1 MSGHHVHGSH
11 HVDFDAAGLRL
22 ARNADLDAPWFAQA
36 AAWLRDLLDMPDGVD
51 RVVDAGCGAGGM
63 ALALARTFPSAEVIA
78 VDTAPALLELT
89 LNRARAAGVE
99 DRIRPVNADFAAPVP
114 EMGGAAMAW
123 SSAAVHHVADQ
134 RTAIAKLAACLIPG
148 GLVALAE
155 GGLPARHLP
164 SDIGVGR
171 PGLEARL
178 DAAQETWFAAM
189 RTELHGAVRHPD
201 DWPRLLVDAGLQ
213 HVATRTFLI
222 ERRAPLSDQER
233 EHVRDVFASRA
244 EHAGDLLDDNDRALL
259 DILLDDDD
267 PRGILRRPNVF
278 LLAARTVHVGRWRER
293 ARRPPQART
302 LMPIG

>member
-11 HVDFDAAGLRL
+11 HVDFDAAGPRL
-22 ARNADLDAPWFAQA
+22 ARNADLDAPWFAEA
-36 AAWLRDLLDMPDGVD
+36 VAWLRDLLEMPDGVD

-63 ALALARTFPSAEVIA
+63 ALALARSFPSAEVIA

-89 LNRARAAGVE
+89 LDRARSAGVE
-99 DRIRPVNADFAAPVP
+99 HRIRSIIADLAAPLPGVD
-114 EMGGAAMAW
+114 GAAMAW
-123 SSAAVHHVADQ
+123 SSAAVHHVGDQ
-134 RTAIAKLAACLIPG
+134 RTAIANLAACLIPG

-189 RTELHGAVRHPD
+189 RTELPGAVRSPD
-201 DWPRLLVDAGLQ
+201 DWPRLLVDAGLE

-222 ERRAPLSDQER
+222 EPGAPLGDQER
-233 EHVRDVFASRA
+233 GHVRDVFASRA
-244 EHAGDLLDDNDRALL
+244 EHAGDLLDDDDRALL
-259 DILLDDDD
+259 DTLLDDDD
-267 PRGILRRPNVF
+267 PQGILRRPDVF

-293 ARRPPQART
+293 ARRPPQAGT